1 MKNKVRRNLRKNN
14 KFNYRK
20 HRGKRAL
27 KEWLKNPK
35 PLEMHIDPNFLGMPN
50 GVPNQEP
57 FGMPLTYSPKIDVNV
72 VPSPL
77 NLQIKNGDK
86 WEPLVGVNI
95 EGK

>member
-20 HRGKRAL
+20 HRGERAL

-35 PLEMHIDPNFLGMPN
+35 PLDIEIDENSFGM
-50 GVPNQEP
+50 P
-57 FGMPLTYSPKIDVNV
+57 FGMPLTYSPKIGVNV
-72 VPSPL
+72 VPNPL

-95 EGK
+95 E

>member
-35 PLEMHIDPNFLGMPN
+35 PLEMHIDQNFLGMSTCESI
-50 GVPNQEP
+50 QMP
-57 FGMPLTYSPKIDVNV
+57 FGMPLTYSPKIAVNV
-72 VPSPL
+72 IPNPL
-77 NLQIKNGDK
+77 NLQIRDGDK

-95 EGK
+95 E